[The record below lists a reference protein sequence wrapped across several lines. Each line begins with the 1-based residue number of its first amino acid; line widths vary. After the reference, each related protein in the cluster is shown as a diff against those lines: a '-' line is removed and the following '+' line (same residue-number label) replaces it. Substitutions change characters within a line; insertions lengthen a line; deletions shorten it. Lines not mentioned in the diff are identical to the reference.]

1 LSHCIRTKEGNL
13 KQTFHS
19 AARQVLAD
27 GSTGLTTGINRE
39 ELVALAQSLIR
50 IPSENPPGNE
60 KPVAEFLAR
69 RLRKLDM
76 QVQIEDVD
84 EHPGRPNVPATWDTG
99 HDGPTLLFNGHLDVV
114 PAGEG
119 WSVDP
124 FGGEIRDGRLYG
136 RGACDMKGPL
146 AAVVT
151 ALEAVRRASASLR
164 GKIVLAG
171 VVGEEQDQSGTRQLV
186 ADGIQADYGIVAEP
200 TRLAPVIAQKGQV
213 FYDITTFGKAAH
225 GSVPHLGV
233 NAVVNMMP
241 VIKGVLKL
249 NERLKRKKH
258 PLCGHP
264 TVNLGVIK
272 GGEIPNAVPDRCTI
286 SLDRRLIPGE
296 TFEEARAEIEGILA
310 EIAKTDPEFR
320 TEVVMPVTWKP
331 TEIAEDEP
339 IVVALRRQTEAV
351 TGVNPGLEGW
361 PATCDATLLVNDA
374 GIPTC
379 IFGPGDLFGQAHKP
393 DESVEIGDLVRGAK
407 IYALTI
413 LDLMG
418 V

>member
-1 LSHCIRTKEGNL
+1 MEREDTP
-13 KQTFHS
+13 
-19 AARQVLAD
+19 RVLAE
-27 GSTGLTTGINRE
+27 INRE
-39 ELVALAQSLIR
+39 ELVELAQELVR
-50 IPSENPPGNE
+50 IPSENPPGDE
-60 KPVAEFLAR
+60 KPVAEFLAP
-69 RLRKLDM
+69 RLQELGM
-76 QVQIEDVD
+76 EVQVRDVD
-84 EHPGRPNVPATWDTG
+84 ERAGRPNVLATWDSG
-99 HDGPTLLFNGHLDVV
+99 RDGPTLLFNAHLDVV

-124 FGGEIRDGRLYG
+124 FAGEVRDGRLYG

-146 AAVVT
+146 TAVVT
-151 ALEAVRRASASLR
+151 ALKAVQRAGVSLR

-186 ADGIQADYGIVAEP
+186 RDGIVADYGIVVEP
-200 TRLAPVIAQKGQV
+200 TRLVPVIAHKGEV
-213 FYDITTFGKAAH
+213 YYDITAFGKAAH

-233 NAVVNMMP
+233 NAVVKMIP
-241 VIKGVLKL
+241 VIEGVQELA
-249 NERLKRKKH
+249 ERLKQKNH

-264 TVNLGVIK
+264 TVNLGVIE

-296 TFEEARAEIEGILA
+296 TFEEARAEIDGILT
-310 EIAKTDPEFR
+310 EIAEADPEFEAR
-320 TEVVMPVTWKP
+320 VEVPMTWRP
-331 TEIAEDEP
+331 MEIAEDEL

-351 TGVNPGLEGW
+351 TGEDPGLEGW
-361 PATCDATLLVNDA
+361 PATCDANILVNEA

-393 DESVEIGDLVRGAK
+393 DESIDIDELVMGAQ

-413 LDLMG
+413 LDLLG
-418 V
+418 

>member
-1 LSHCIRTKEGNL
+1 
-13 KQTFHS
+13 
-19 AARQVLAD
+19 
-27 GSTGLTTGINRE
+27 
-39 ELVALAQSLIR
+39 
-50 IPSENPPGNE
+50 
-60 KPVAEFLAR
+60 
-69 RLRKLDM
+69 
-76 QVQIEDVD
+76 VD
-84 EHPGRPNVPATWDTG
+84 DHVGRPNVLATWDTG
-99 HDGPTLLFNGHLDVV
+99 LDGPTLLFDAHLDVV
-114 PAGEG
+114 PVGEG

-124 FGGEIRDGRLYG
+124 FAGEIRDGRLYG

-146 AAVVT
+146 AAVVN
-151 ALEAVRRASASLR
+151 AIEAVRRAGVPVQ
-164 GKIVLAG
+164 GKIILAG

-186 ADGIQADYGIVAEP
+186 RDGIMADYGIVTEP

-233 NAVVNMMP
+233 NAVIKMLP
-241 VIKGVLKL
+241 VIEGVLKL
-249 NERLKRKKH
+249 SERLKRKKH

-296 TFEEARAEIEGILA
+296 AFEEARAEIEGILT
-310 EIAKTDPEFR
+310 EIAKTDPEFE

-339 IVVALRRQTEAV
+339 IVVALRRQTEVV
-351 TGVNPGLEGW
+351 TGKDPAPEGW
-361 PATCDATLLVNDA
+361 PATCDANLLITDA

-379 IFGPGDLFGQAHKP
+379 IFGPGDLFEQAHKP
-393 DESVEIGDLVRGAK
+393 DESVEVDELLTGAR
-407 IYALTI
+407 IYGLTI
-413 LDLMG
+413 LDLLG
-418 V
+418 A